1 MHFITG
7 CMEKAWN
14 FIVPHT
20 YESRFSNL
28 DMSRNRSVSDVDMI
42 AKFAQMEFKLG
53 EPERGRTMFENILS
67 NYPKRCDLWSVYID
81 MVTKLGDL
89 EPVRWARSFET
100 RPSRRRLIKSSN
112 FVKTLTYFILYF
124 FINMAALVSKCF
136 NDSVGNNW
144 HSLFLPPSLIPP
156 PSLPQPE

>member
-14 FIVPHT
+14 FIVPHP

-28 DMSRNRSVSDVDMI
+28 EMSRTRSVSDVDMI

-89 EPVRWARSFET
+89 EPVR
-100 RPSRRRLIKSSN
+100 
-112 FVKTLTYFILYF
+112 
-124 FINMAALVSKCF
+124 
-136 NDSVGNNW
+136 
-144 HSLFLPPSLIPP
+144 
-156 PSLPQPE
+156 